1 MDKKG
6 LSTIVITLIIILV
19 SLVAIGI
26 IWVVVR
32 NLVGSGSGQIEIN
45 AKCISTDIQAVTSNC
60 SAVAPKSCTVR
71 FERTGTETSSIGGL
85 KLVFKNVT
93 SGTTYETSTVIDV
106 SGNVDRLLGKT
117 TTVPTGLTGVNR
129 VEVSTYFADSQG
141 NAQICSQT
149 NTLVF

>member
-32 NLVGSGSGQIEIN
+32 NLIVSGSEQIS
-45 AKCISTDIQAVTSNC
+45 AKCITIDVQAIRANC
-60 SAVAPKSCTVR
+60 SASTPRSCTIS
-71 FERTGTETSSIGGL
+71 FERSGTDTSDIGGL

-93 SGTTYETSTVIDV
+93 SGTTYETSSVIDET
-106 SGNVDRLLGKT
+106 GNVDRLLGKT
-117 TTVPTGLTGVNR
+117 RTFATGINGVNR
-129 VEVSTYFADSQG
+129 VEVSTYFTDQSG
-141 NAQICSQT
+141 TTQICPST

>member
-45 AKCISTDIQAVTSNC
+45 AKCISTDIQAVAANC
-60 SAVAPKSCTVR
+60 SVAAPKTCTVR
-71 FERTGTETSSIGGL
+71 FERTGTETSDVGGV

-93 SGTTYETSTVIDV
+93 SGTTYETSSVVDL
-106 SGNVDRLLGKT
+106 SGNVDRLLGRT
-117 TTVPTGLTGVNR
+117 ATLSTGLNGVNR
-129 VEVSTYFADSQG
+129 VEVSTYFLDSQG
-141 NAQICSQT
+141 SAQICSQT